1 MDSAQGTCGFAQVG
15 FPIRKSPDQR
25 SFSSS
30 PRLIAAIHVLH
41 RLLVPRHPPC
51 ALVLLISPNTFSENT
66 TYRYAVL
73 KVRASSSPQCESLPV
88 RPTAMKVG
96 PPATRGVIRL
106 GPVSQSSTAR
116 LLPELHTRVRWREG
130 KNRRGVNV
138 ISRRA
143 PSTRRPHSK
152 AWNGAGRYV
161 RRASRDGLRRIEIH
175 RIPRKEVIQ
184 PQLPLRLPCYDFT
197 PVTNSTFD
205 CSLPYGLGHR
215 LRVSPA
221 SVV

>member
-1 MDSAQGTCGFAQVG
+1 MCPCSLDFAEHFFRKHHLPLCSSQGTRRRRPAM
-15 FPIRKSPDQR
+15 RE
-25 SFSSS
+25 SSGEAHCHEGGAAGDPRRYTPGPGLSKLNSKAS
-30 PRLIAAIHVLH
+30 PRAPRSREVAG
-41 RLLVPRHPPC
+41 RL
-51 ALVLLISPNTFSENT
+51 
-66 TYRYAVL
+66 
-73 KVRASSSPQCESLPV
+73 
-88 RPTAMKVG
+88 
-96 PPATRGVIRL
+96 
-106 GPVSQSSTAR
+106 
-116 LLPELHTRVRWREG
+116 
-130 KNRRGVNV
+130 NRRGVNV

-143 PSTRRPHSK
+143 PSTRRSSLEGE
-152 AWNGAGRYV
+152 NGAGRYV
-161 RRASRDGLRRIEIH
+161 RHAPRDGLRRIEIH

>member
-1 MDSAQGTCGFAQVG
+1 VC
-15 FPIRKSPDQR
+15 
-25 SFSSS
+25 
-30 PRLIAAIHVLH
+30 
-41 RLLVPRHPPC
+41 PC
-51 ALVLLISPNTFSENT
+51 SLDLAEHFSENT

-73 KVRASSSPQCESLPV
+73 KVRASGCPQCESLPV

-96 PPATRGVIRL
+96 PPATRGVRTP
-106 GPVSQSSTAR
+106 GPGLSKLNSKAPSRAPR
-116 LLPELHTRVRWREG
+116 SREVAG
-130 KNRRGVNV
+130 RPNRRGVNV

-143 PSTRRPHSK
+143 PSTRTFTLGGGTEPDGMSGVHRGT
-152 AWNGAGRYV
+152 ACGGRRV
-161 RRASRDGLRRIEIH
+161 H

>member
-1 MDSAQGTCGFAQVG
+1 VCPCSLDFAE
-15 FPIRKSPDQR
+15 
-25 SFSSS
+25 
-30 PRLIAAIHVLH
+30 H
-41 RLLVPRHPPC
+41 
-51 ALVLLISPNTFSENT
+51 FSENT

-73 KVRASSSPQCESLPV
+73 KVRAGIGPQCESLPV

-96 PPATRGVIRL
+96 PPATRGATRL

-116 LLPELHTRVRWREG
+116 RLPELHTRVSVAGGSTDEVSTLFPGEPHRHDVHA
-130 KNRRGVNV
+130 RR
-138 ISRRA
+138 R
-143 PSTRRPHSK
+143 
-152 AWNGAGRYV
+152 NGAGRYV